1 MGQNRTRGAHF
12 EQRFPFCV
20 FRQPGSEA
28 DVPGTAEW
36 IPHKGEG
43 KADALDSARN
53 SALPKASIDY
63 LAIFGCVG
71 ASTAQTEG
79 CPSEMAMKAESEAST
94 LKTWRAI
101 FESYKKYKQC
111 DDGAIAEGYSSSI
124 ATLLADHW
132 RDIGQ
137 LTRLSNANAAFG
149 NFVVHHVDETMSFD
163 QATKIKKNVTQRCPS
178 GAKKLCD
185 EIQRQFSDAGF

>member
-1 MGQNRTRGAHF
+1 MHLTRQGRTRY
-12 EQRFPFCV
+12 R
-20 FRQPGSEA
+20 REA
-28 DVPGTAEW
+28 LIAW
-36 IPHKGEG
+36 
-43 KADALDSARN
+43 LF
-53 SALPKASIDY
+53 
-63 LAIFGCVG
+63 FGCVRVF
-71 ASTAQTEG
+71 AAQTEV

-94 LKTWRAI
+94 LATWQAV

-132 RDIGQ
+132 GDIDQ
-137 LTRLSNANAAFG
+137 LTRLSNPNTAFG
-149 NFVVHHVDETMSFD
+149 KFVVRHVDETMSFD
-163 QATKIKKNVTQRCPS
+163 QATKIKKNVAQRCPS

>member
-1 MGQNRTRGAHF
+1 MHLTLQ
-12 EQRFPFCV
+12 
-20 FRQPGSEA
+20 
-28 DVPGTAEW
+28 GTARYRRL
-36 IPHKGEG
+36 
-43 KADALDSARN
+43 ALITW
-53 SALPKASIDY
+53 LF
-63 LAIFGCVG
+63 LGCVG